1 MDKAISLALTNFSH
15 VSPILDFIGVAL
27 AGYLQYLLVGVLLYA
42 SFKLRYVNRTVVL
55 LAFISAI
62 FSRFVL
68 TTAIR
73 MFYDRPRPF
82 VAMQIDPLISVDIG
96 KYFDSFPSGHA
107 AFFFAF
113 AMAVYFYNK
122 RLGTWLFAGAAVM
135 GLARVFVGV
144 HWSSDIIGGALV
156 GMLGAWIIRKFWPQI
171 SRGLRLAKYESRTK

>member
-27 AGYLQYLLVGVLLYA
+27 AGYLQYLLIGILLYA
-42 SFKLRYVNRTVVL
+42 SFKLRYVDRIVVL

-73 MFYDRPRPF
+73 LFYERPRPF
-82 VAMQIDPLISVDIG
+82 VAMQIDPLISMDIS

-122 RLGTWLFAGAAVM
+122 RLGAWLFVGAAVI
-135 GLARVFVGV
+135 GLARVFAGV
-144 HWSSDIIGGALV
+144 HWLSDIIGGALV
-156 GMLGAWIIRKFWPQI
+156 GILGAWIIWKFWPRI
-171 SRGLRLAKYESRTK
+171 LKAFHLEKYESR